1 MKKILIIDDEKNI
14 RMTIRQ
20 CLDESDYQVDV
31 AVNGEEGFSML
42 KNNAYDLA
50 LLDIKMPGISGLELL
65 KKMRDNQIKTAVV
78 MMTAYG
84 TIERAVEAMKLGA
97 IDFMSKPF
105 TPDEIRKVVETVIH
119 RRTLEEAKVES
130 FVDVLEFAKACI
142 LSKDYVKAEQFLKK
156 AISLNVDSAEPHNL
170 LGILAE
176 INRDVHLAQMHYRA
190 ALALDPT
197 HEAANKNLERTA
209 RFNYSFSSLDF
220 GKTLVKQEN
229 QEGDREDEKDR
240 K

>member
-1 MKKILIIDDEKNI
+1 MKKVLIIDDEKNI
-14 RMTIRQ
+14 RMTIKN
-20 CLDESDYQVDV
+20 CLDESAYQVDV
-31 AVNGEEGFSML
+31 AENGEEGYTKL
-42 KNNAYDLA
+42 KNDVYDLT

-65 KKMRDNQIKTAVV
+65 KKMRDNQIKTDVV

-119 RRTLEEAKVES
+119 RRTLEESKVES

-142 LSKDYVKAEQFLKK
+142 LSKDYGKAEEFLKK
-156 AISLNVDSAEPHNL
+156 AISLNVDSADPHNL
-170 LGILAE
+170 LGILSE
-176 INRDVHLAQMHYRA
+176 IKRNVSLAQMHYRA

-209 RFNYSFSSLDF
+209 QFNYTNSSMDF
-220 GKTLVKQEN
+220 GKTLI
-229 QEGDREDEKDR
+229 EKD
-240 K
+240 KK